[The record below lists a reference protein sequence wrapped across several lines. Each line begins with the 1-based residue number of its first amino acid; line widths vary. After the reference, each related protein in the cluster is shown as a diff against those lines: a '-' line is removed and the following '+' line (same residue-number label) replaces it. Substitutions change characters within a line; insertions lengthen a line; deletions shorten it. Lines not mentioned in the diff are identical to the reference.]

1 MHHERTKCLSLRL
14 NDILKRLTKTDSPM
28 KRTIL
33 SFMLLCALCGWSW
46 PAAAQKLFHSLDEI
60 YQDTN
65 YVKARQRVEE
75 QLRRRAEQPR
85 QAMRPDTVPVGEV
98 FEAWNTWWK
107 KGRQSLQGLMLTE
120 RLETTFLVDTTEP
133 GSAFKHTFM
142 QATPTAMLRYAAAPS
157 LPLSTWA
164 LDTTSG
170 AEQLL
175 WTGPQPYYATGVDTT
190 ALRRQLMQRYGTDNL
205 WRIPA
210 TWFSGQ
216 ICMHL
221 NYWDYCGT
229 RVCLQVQR
237 ADVNHGRI
245 TRKARWHEQKGI
257 LAWYQYYNGFQQYFD
272 KFRHAF
278 EYYHPLEHFY
288 GEAELMVLADMIR
301 LQLGE
306 KWPQVFDILSDAH
319 AGEFYF
325 LLEEKND
332 GHLRLHMLKRFYES
346 PRVSYAEYYEA
357 IKLLRQALA
366 ALPPHLLGHFMT
378 TDGRV
383 FPYRIITGAAI
394 SSYLTDNKY
403 ENRWVMKD
411 CLFYQ
416 NKNRVSY
423 ALTWPNPIW
432 YCNPKTEPEKVKLWE
447 KDPTYYIP
455 INWETLW

>member
-1 MHHERTKCLSLRL
+1 MLRHD
-14 NDILKRLTKTDSPM
+14 DIRKHLTKTDPPM
-28 KRTIL
+28 KRTIFPL
-33 SFMLLCALCGWSW
+33 LLLCALCGWSR
-46 PAAAQKLFHSLDEI
+46 PAVAQKLFHSLDEI
-60 YQDTN
+60 YQDSN
-65 YVKARQRVEE
+65 YIKARQRVEE
-75 QLRRRAEQPR
+75 QLRRQAEQPR
-85 QAMRPDTVPVGEV
+85 QAMRPDTVPVSEV
-98 FEAWNTWWK
+98 IEAWNTWWE

-120 RLETTFLVDTTEP
+120 RMETTFPVDTTEP
-133 GSAFKHTFM
+133 GSAYKHTLM

-237 ADVNHGRI
+237 ADVSQGRI
-245 TRKARWHEQKGI
+245 TRKARWHAQRGI
-257 LAWYQYYNGFQQYFD
+257 LSWYQYYNGFQQYPD

-301 LQLGE
+301 LQLGD
-306 KWPQVFDILSDAH
+306 KWLQVLEQVRD
-319 AGEFYF
+319 FYF

-332 GHLRLHMLKRFYES
+332 GHLELHLLKRQTKDPTISDKTYFN
-346 PRVSYAEYYEA
+346 AG
-357 IKLLRQALA
+357 KWLRQAIA

-383 FPYRIITGAAI
+383 FPYRIITGNDLN
-394 SSYLTDNKY
+394 SCLKNHRPED
-403 ENRWVMKD
+403 RWILKD
-411 CLFYQ
+411 CLFYP
-416 NKNRVSY
+416 NKNRVFY

-447 KDPTYYIP
+447 KEPTYYIP

>member
-1 MHHERTKCLSLRL
+1 
-14 NDILKRLTKTDSPM
+14 M

-33 SFMLLCALCGWSW
+33 SFMLPCLLCGWSS
-46 PAAAQKLFHSLDEI
+46 PSVAQKLFHSLDEV
-60 YQDTN
+60 YRDSN

-85 QAMRPDTVPVGEV
+85 QAMRPDTVPVSEV
-98 FEAWNTWWK
+98 IEAWNTWWE

-120 RLETTFLVDTTEP
+120 RMETTFPVDTTEP
-133 GSAFKHTFM
+133 KSAFKHTLM

-237 ADVNHGRI
+237 ADVNQGRI
-245 TRKARWHEQKGI
+245 TRKARWHEQRGI
-257 LAWYQYYNGFQQYFD
+257 LAWYQYYNGFQQYPD
-272 KFRHAF
+272 KFHHAF

-301 LQLGE
+301 LQLGD
-306 KWPQVFDILSDAH
+306 KWLQVLEQVRD
-319 AGEFYF
+319 FYF

-332 GHLRLHMLKRFYES
+332 GHLELHLLKRQTKDPTISDKTYFN
-346 PRVSYAEYYEA
+346 AGQW
-357 IKLLRQALA
+357 LRQAIA

-383 FPYRIITGAAI
+383 FPYRIITGNDLN
-394 SSYLTDNKY
+394 SCLKNHRPED
-403 ENRWVMKD
+403 RWILKD
-411 CLFYQ
+411 CLFYP
-416 NKNRVSY
+416 NKNRVFY

-447 KDPTYYIP
+447 KEPTYYIP

>member
-1 MHHERTKCLSLRL
+1 
-14 NDILKRLTKTDSPM
+14 M

-33 SFMLLCALCGWSW
+33 PLLLLCALCGWSC
-46 PAAAQKLFHSLDEI
+46 PAVAQKLFHSLDEI
-60 YQDTN
+60 YQDSN
-65 YVKARQRVEE
+65 YIKARQRVEE
-75 QLRRRAEQPR
+75 QLRRQAEQPR
-85 QAMRPDTVPVGEV
+85 QAMRPDTVPVSEV
-98 FEAWNTWWK
+98 IEAWNTWWE

-120 RLETTFLVDTTEP
+120 RMETTFPVDTTEP
-133 GSAFKHTFM
+133 GSAYKHTLM

-164 LDTTSG
+164 LDTIGGT
-170 AEQLL
+170 EQLL
-175 WTGPQPYYATGVDTT
+175 WTGPQPYYSTGVDTI

-237 ADVNHGRI
+237 ADVSQGRI
-245 TRKARWHEQKGI
+245 TRKARWHAQRGI
-257 LAWYQYYNGFQQYFD
+257 LSWYQYYNGFQQYPD

-301 LQLGE
+301 LQLGD
-306 KWPQVFDILSDAH
+306 KWLQVLEQVRD
-319 AGEFYF
+319 FYF

-332 GHLRLHMLKRFYES
+332 GHLELHLLKRQTKDPTISDKTYFN
-346 PRVSYAEYYEA
+346 AG
-357 IKLLRQALA
+357 KWLRQAIA

-383 FPYRIITGAAI
+383 FPYRIITGNDLN
-394 SSYLTDNKY
+394 SCLKNHRPED
-403 ENRWVMKD
+403 RWILKD
-411 CLFYQ
+411 CLFYP
-416 NKNRVSY
+416 NKNRVFY

-447 KDPTYYIP
+447 KEPTYYIP

>member
-1 MHHERTKCLSLRL
+1 
-14 NDILKRLTKTDSPM
+14 M

-33 SFMLLCALCGWSW
+33 SFMLPCLLCGWSS
-46 PAAAQKLFHSLDEI
+46 PSVAQKLFHSLDEV
-60 YQDTN
+60 YRDSN

-85 QAMRPDTVPVGEV
+85 QAMRPDTVPVSEV
-98 FEAWNTWWK
+98 IEAWNTWWE

-120 RLETTFLVDTTEP
+120 RMETTFPVDTTEP
-133 GSAFKHTFM
+133 KSAFKHTLM

-216 ICMHL
+216 ISMHL

-257 LAWYQYYNGFQQYFD
+257 LAWYQYYNGFQQYVD

-301 LQLGE
+301 LQLGD
-306 KWPQVFDILSDAH
+306 KWLQVLEQVRD
-319 AGEFYF
+319 FYF

-332 GHLRLHMLKRFYES
+332 GHLELHLLKRQTKDPTISDKTYFN
-346 PRVSYAEYYEA
+346 AG
-357 IKLLRQALA
+357 KWLRQAIA

-383 FPYRIITGAAI
+383 FPYRIITGNDLN
-394 SSYLTDNKY
+394 SCLKNHRPED
-403 ENRWVMKD
+403 RWILKD
-411 CLFYQ
+411 CLFYP
-416 NKNRVSY
+416 NKNRVFY

-447 KDPTYYIP
+447 KEPTYYIP

>member
-1 MHHERTKCLSLRL
+1 
-14 NDILKRLTKTDSPM
+14 M

-33 SFMLLCALCGWSW
+33 SFMLPCLLFGWSS
-46 PAAAQKLFHSLDEI
+46 PSVAQKLFHSLDEV
-60 YQDTN
+60 YRDSN
-65 YVKARQRVEE
+65 YIKARQRVEE
-75 QLRRRAEQPR
+75 QLRRQAEQP
-85 QAMRPDTVPVGEV
+85 QPAMRPDTVPVGEV
-98 FEAWNTWWK
+98 IEAWNTWWE

-133 GSAFKHTFM
+133 GSVYKHTLM

-170 AEQLL
+170 TEQLL
-175 WTGPQPYYATGVDTT
+175 WTGPQPYYSTGVDTT

-237 ADVNHGRI
+237 ADVNQGRI

-301 LQLGE
+301 LQLGD
-306 KWPQVFDILSDAH
+306 KWLQVLEQVRD
-319 AGEFYF
+319 FYF

-332 GHLRLHMLKRFYES
+332 GHLELHLLKRQTKFPTTSDKTYFN
-346 PRVSYAEYYEA
+346 AGQW
-357 IKLLRQALA
+357 LRQAIA

-383 FPYRIITGAAI
+383 FPYRIITGGAI
-394 SSYLTDNKY
+394 SSYLTDDKY

-447 KDPTYYIP
+447 KEPTYYIP
-455 INWETLW
+455 INWDILW

>member
-1 MHHERTKCLSLRL
+1 
-14 NDILKRLTKTDSPM
+14 M

-33 SFMLLCALCGWSW
+33 PLMLLCALCGWSW

-85 QAMRPDTVPVGEV
+85 QAMRPDTVPVSEV
-98 FEAWNTWWK
+98 IEAWNTWWE

-120 RLETTFLVDTTEP
+120 RMETTFPVDTTEP
-133 GSAFKHTFM
+133 GSAYKHTLM

-175 WTGPQPYYATGVDTT
+175 WTGPQPYYSTGVDTI

-237 ADVNHGRI
+237 ADVSQGRI
-245 TRKARWHEQKGI
+245 TRKARWHAQRGI
-257 LAWYQYYNGFQQYFD
+257 LSWYQYYNGFQQYPD

-301 LQLGE
+301 LQLGD
-306 KWPQVFDILSDAH
+306 KWLQVLEQVRD
-319 AGEFYF
+319 FYF
-325 LLEEKND
+325 LLEEKN
-332 GHLRLHMLKRFYES
+332 GHSCIS
-346 PRVSYAEYYEA
+346 PWQYNHVIQRS
-357 IKLLRQALA
+357 
-366 ALPPHLLGHFMT
+366 
-378 TDGRV
+378 
-383 FPYRIITGAAI
+383 
-394 SSYLTDNKY
+394 
-403 ENRWVMKD
+403 
-411 CLFYQ
+411 
-416 NKNRVSY
+416 
-423 ALTWPNPIW
+423 
-432 YCNPKTEPEKVKLWE
+432 
-447 KDPTYYIP
+447 
-455 INWETLW
+455 